1 MIGMRLRIILIA
13 VLIVG
18 GIAIAQGGLPEP
30 KGGVT
35 IYVVKPGDTLWDI
48 SKRFYGNPLLWP
60 RLWELNPAID
70 NPHKIFPGDVISLRS
85 SQGPQPGIPVVKIAP
100 ETIVDPLKDIGAPPS
115 VYYYSQGGQEGFIL
129 PDEWEH
135 MGTILSSDPPK
146 ILLADGDTVFTNVG
160 TMDGVQSGDIFTIF
174 RTSKP
179 VLHPFTGRRIGYKV
193 AILGELEIKD
203 VRGKRMSTAMITN
216 SFREITRGARI
227 RPHERFVKEVVIK
240 KGTGIANGLVVE
252 TENNIDL
259 AGQGDI
265 VYIDVGKADSV
276 VPGNTFT
283 IYTHLRKAYDPDL
296 GDDVTIPPVV
306 KGKLIVFDVEEN
318 ASTALILKSARQI
331 EIGDPIS
338 LDF

>member
-1 MIGMRLRIILIA
+1 MRLKLILIA
-13 VLIVG
+13 ILIVG

-35 IYVVKPGDTLWDI
+35 IYVVKPGDTLWNI
-48 SKRFYGNPLLWP
+48 SKRFYGNSLLWP
-60 RLWELNPAID
+60 RLWELNPSID
-70 NPHKIFPGDVISLRS
+70 NPNKIFPGDVISLQP
-85 SQGPQPGIPVVKIAP
+85 SQGPEPGIPVVKITP
-100 ETIVDPLKDIGAPPS
+100 ETIVDPIQDIGAPPP
-115 VYYYSQGGQEGFIL
+115 VYYYSQGGQEGFVAH
-129 PDEWEH
+129 DEWAH
-135 MGTILSSDPPK
+135 MGTIISSDPPK
-146 ILLADGDTVFTNVG
+146 ILLGYGDIVYTNVG
-160 TMDGVQSGDIFTIF
+160 TTDGVQSGDIFTVF

-203 VRGKRMSTAMITN
+203 VRGKRMSTAVITN
-216 SFREITRGARI
+216 SFREITRGAKI
-227 RPHERFVKEVVIK
+227 RPQEPFVKEVVIK

-252 TENNIDL
+252 YENL
-259 AGQGDI
+259 VEVAGQGDI

-283 IYTHLRKAYDPDL
+283 IYTNPRKAYDPDI
-296 GDDVTIPPVV
+296 GDDVVIPPDV

-318 ASTALILKSARQI
+318 ASTGLILQSKRQI
-331 EIGDPIS
+331 EIGDPVS